1 MTSLCN
7 LEDLRII
14 IYYYFITINL
24 IINDQNILIMTITG
38 CLHSVNSLIR
48 LHNLNDCNRF

>member
-24 IINDQNILIMTITG
+24 IINDKNILIMTITG
-38 CLHSVNSLIR
+38 
-48 LHNLNDCNRF
+48 

>member
-24 IINDQNILIMTITG
+24 IINDKNSFNYDYNRLIT
-38 CLHSVNSLIR
+38 
-48 LHNLNDCNRF
+48 

>member
-7 LEDLRII
+7 LGDLRII

-24 IINDQNILIMTITG
+24 IINDKNILIMTITG
-38 CLHSVNSLIR
+38 
-48 LHNLNDCNRF
+48 

>member
-14 IYYYFITINL
+14 IYYSFITINL
-24 IINDQNILIMTITG
+24 IINDKNILIMTITG
-38 CLHSVNSLIR
+38 
-48 LHNLNDCNRF
+48 